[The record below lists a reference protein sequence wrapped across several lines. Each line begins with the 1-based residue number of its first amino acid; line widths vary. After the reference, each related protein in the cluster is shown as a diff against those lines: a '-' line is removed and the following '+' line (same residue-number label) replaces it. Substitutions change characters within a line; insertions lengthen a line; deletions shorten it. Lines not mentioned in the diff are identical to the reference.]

1 MHSRGIPGI
10 RVAIIG
16 LWSQNR
22 PKRHIATLTM
32 YNKDMTISILHWAH
46 WWGGRKVGCASTCR
60 RPSALEHGSD
70 RHETWPKRVS
80 DDPRQFNFRRK
91 QKKSARFFGL
101 GNRFSPFW
109 AGFEASSEKRTSKST
124 SWQFFALDGPI
135 LSSVRPKIDK
145 NMSVGALRSVMRR
158 RPPHLSPTPP
168 MRSA

>member
-1 MHSRGIPGI
+1 M
-10 RVAIIG
+10 
-16 LWSQNR
+16 
-22 PKRHIATLTM
+22 
-32 YNKDMTISILHWAH
+32 
-46 WWGGRKVGCASTCR
+46 ASTPR

-91 QKKSARFFGL
+91 KKTSASFFGL

-124 SWQFFALDGPI
+124 SWQFVAVDGPI
-135 LSSVRPKIDK
+135 LSSVRPRIDK

-158 RPPHLSPTPP
+158 RPPHLSPYPTNALGVLYVVYKMYFASITYVVHTLPITYINNIYRP
-168 MRSA
+168 RKRLIGSLYI